1 MLKNL
6 SGKKNQRNDKNL
18 KVLKP
23 KAGNFLSLRKH
34 VAIGQGLVATHAH
47 DERLQVRPKWADLS
61 LKEKFSVLTFEPVRS
76 TLMQKVDKSKFI
88 ATSECV
94 ASLILP
100 SDIHGGGGR

>member
-47 DERLQVRPKWADLS
+47 DERLQVRPKWAGIS
-61 LKEKFSVLTFEPVRS
+61 PKKQATVLTFEPVRS
-76 TLMQKVDKSKFI
+76 KIM
-88 ATSECV
+88 
-94 ASLILP
+94 
-100 SDIHGGGGR
+100 